1 MVHRKMINFI
11 LIPPA
16 LPPLVPQTVNK
27 ICHLNYSFYCDF
39 NILLY
44 NILYI
49 LYILYN
55 DHSNNWTKN
64 YK

>member
-1 MVHRKMINFI
+1 MVRRKMINFI
-11 LIPPA
+11 LIPQA
-16 LPPLVPQTVNK
+16 LPPLVPQDVNK
-27 ICHLNYSFYCDF
+27 ICRLNYSFYCDF

-44 NILYI
+44 NN
-49 LYILYN
+49 ILYN

>member
-1 MVHRKMINFI
+1 MINFI
-11 LIPPA
+11 LIPQA
-16 LPPLVPQTVNK
+16 LPPLVPQDVNK
-27 ICHLNYSFYCDF
+27 ICRLNYSFYCDF

-44 NILYI
+44 NN
-49 LYILYN
+49 ILYN